1 MPYGSELKG
10 RYSERMPTTLVP
22 NISVK
27 VNESNWTNKP
37 VNEYSSFIYI
47 KNICLELL
55 STSIFHA
62 KFYSDNYGE
71 SINA

>member
-10 RYSERMPTTLVP
+10 RYSERMLMTLVP
-22 NISVK
+22 NISVS
-27 VNESNWTNKP
+27 ESNWTKKP
-37 VNEYSSFIYI
+37 VNEYSSFIYV

-62 KFYSDNYGE
+62 KFYSGNYGE